1 MRCAHCTTGH
11 DTVAQTRLCAERNNY
26 ATAPREERPM
36 RPYKP
41 SEQRREASRQDQ
53 FEEVNMLGD
62 RLNGGWYAVRNV
74 PGTAHNDIS
83 FYQVDKPDRGR
94 WAGKTFVRQLLGAP
108 RSFREERIP
117 LARQL
122 FVLRAVVA
130 DEQGAIVLFGKSLGF
145 CSVCHSPLTNEKSR
159 ARGIG
164 PDCARTRGYT
174 DVA

>member
-11 DTVAQTRLCAERNNY
+11 DTVAQVRLCAERNNY
-26 ATAPREERPM
+26 ASAPREHQPKL

-41 SEQRREASRQDQ
+41 SEERREASSAEQ

-62 RLNGGWYAVRNV
+62 RLHGGWYAVANV
-74 PGTAHNDIS
+74 PGSDNDIS

-94 WAGKTFVRQLLGAP
+94 WAGKTFVKQLLGAP
-108 RSFREERIP
+108 GSFREERMP

-130 DEQGAIVLFGKSLGF
+130 DEQGAIALFGKSLGV
-145 CSVCHSPLTNEKSR
+145 CSVCHSPLTNQKSR

-164 PDCARTRGYT
+164 PDCARNRGYT